1 MPIDQ
6 ISTKIRRIA
15 RENLNFS
22 SLRPGQEEA
31 IRALVRG
38 RDALVVQPT
47 GSGKSAIYQIAGLMT
62 TGAAVVVS
70 PLIALQHDQIDA
82 LESIQAEAGAVNSHQ
97 RVTENRDVLEKAES
111 GEIDFLFLAPEQLRK
126 PETLERLKNMEI
138 GLFAVDEAHCISEW
152 GHDFRPDYLG
162 LGKVIEEL
170 NHPTVVALTATASP
184 EVRDEIVSRL
194 HLQNPQILVSGFDRP
209 NIHLEVHHSTSIA
222 EKQEALLS
230 RVRWAKT
237 PGIIY
242 CGTRKGCEEVQR
254 NLTEADVSG
263 VVYHAGLRPKE
274 RAAIQDKFMNDGA
287 EIIVATNAFGMGIDK
302 PDIRFVFHFDI
313 PESLDAYY
321 QQIGRA
327 GRDDERSDAV
337 LFYRPEDIGLR
348 KFQTSRGSMIP
359 QRVKQIA
366 ETIRSLGSNASVDA
380 VARETGLSAR
390 QVTNTL
396 RHLEDTGAITLSASG
411 ELELVEARDL
421 FEASETAS
429 ERSKRHKERLKA
441 RLQKMQM
448 YADLHSCRR
457 EFLLQYFGDSFTGNC
472 GNCDNCERAGEQ
484 FIDPSVGTRREVMA
498 DTA

>member
-1 MPIDQ
+1 MPTDQ
-6 ISTKIRRIA
+6 ISTKIRRVA
-15 RENLNFS
+15 REALNFS

-62 TGAAVVVS
+62 TGTAVVVS
-70 PLIALQHDQIDA
+70 PLIALQQDQIEA
-82 LESIQAEAGAVNSHQ
+82 LQEIEAEAGAVNSHQ
-97 RVTENRDVLEKAES
+97 RVTENREVLEKAES
-111 GEIDFLFLAPEQLRK
+111 GEIDFLFLAPEQLHK
-126 PETLERLKNMEI
+126 PETLERLKSMDI

-152 GHDFRPDYLG
+152 GHDFRPDYLT

-184 EVRDEIVSRL
+184 EVRDEIIARL
-194 HLQNPQILVSGFDRP
+194 HLRNPQVLVSGFDRP
-209 NIHLEVHHSTSIA
+209 NIHLEVHHSTSLD
-222 EKQEALLS
+222 EKKEALLS
-230 RVRWAKT
+230 RVRWAET

-254 NLTEADVSG
+254 MLAEADINAVT
-263 VVYHAGLRPKE
+263 YHAGLRPKE
-274 RAAIQDKFMNDGA
+274 RAAIQAKFMDDGA
-287 EIIVATNAFGMGIDK
+287 DIIVATNAFGMGIDK

-327 GRDDERSDAV
+327 GRDDEKANAV
-337 LFYRPEDIGLR
+337 LFFRPEDIGLR

-366 ETIRSLGSNASVDA
+366 EAIRSLGRNASVEA
-380 VARETGLSAR
+380 VARETGLSGR

-396 RHLEDTGAITLSASG
+396 RHLEDVGAVSLSASG
-411 ELELVEARDL
+411 ELELVEAQDL
-421 FEASETAS
+421 FAASETAS

-457 EFLLQYFGDSFTGNC
+457 AFLLQYFGDNFSGNC
-472 GNCDNCERAGEQ
+472 GNCDNCERDGEQ
-484 FIDPSVGTRREVMA
+484 SIDPSIGTRREVTA
-498 DTA
+498 DAV

>member
-1 MPIDQ
+1 MPTDQ

-15 RENLNFS
+15 REALNFS

-62 TGAAVVVS
+62 TGTAVVVS
-70 PLIALQHDQIDA
+70 PLIALQQDQIDA
-82 LESIQAEAGAVNSHQ
+82 LQEIEAEAGAVNSHQ
-97 RVTENRDVLEKAES
+97 RVTENREVLEKAES

-126 PETLERLKNMEI
+126 AETLERLKSMDI
-138 GLFAVDEAHCISEW
+138 SLFAVDEAHCISEW
-152 GHDFRPDYLG
+152 GHDFRPDYLA

-184 EVRDEIVSRL
+184 EVRHEIIARL
-194 HLQNPQILVSGFDRP
+194 HLQNPQVLVSGFDRP
-209 NIHLEVHHSTSIA
+209 NIHLEVHHSTSLE
-222 EKQEALLS
+222 EKKEALLS
-230 RVRWAKT
+230 RVRWAET

-242 CGTRKGCEEVQR
+242 CGTRKGCEEVER
-254 NLTEADVSG
+254 MLAEADVNA

-274 RAAIQDKFMNDGA
+274 RAAIQDKFMADGA
-287 EIIVATNAFGMGIDK
+287 DIIVATNAFGMGIDK

-327 GRDDERSDAV
+327 GRDGEKADAV
-337 LFYRPEDIGLR
+337 LFFRPEDIGLR
-348 KFQTSRGSMIP
+348 KFQTSRGSMVP

-366 ETIRSLGSNASVDA
+366 AAIRSLGREASLES
-380 VARETGLSAR
+380 VARETGLSGR

-396 RHLEDTGAITLSASG
+396 RHLEDVGAVTLSASG
-411 ELELVEARDL
+411 ELELVEAQDL
-421 FEASETAS
+421 FAASETAS

-457 EFLLQYFGDSFTGNC
+457 EFLLQYFGDTFSGSC
-472 GNCDNCERAGEQ
+472 GNCDNCERGGEQ
-484 FIDPSVGTRREVMA
+484 SLDPSVGTRREVTA
-498 DTA
+498 DAV